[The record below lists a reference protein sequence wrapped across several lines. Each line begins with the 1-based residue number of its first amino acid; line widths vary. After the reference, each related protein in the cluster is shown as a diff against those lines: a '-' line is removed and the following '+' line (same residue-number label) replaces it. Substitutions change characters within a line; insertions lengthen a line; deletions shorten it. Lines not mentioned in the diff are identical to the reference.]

1 MFKKHRLL
9 IGGVALLSFVAVACS
24 SPSKDDGGSDNSG
37 SGDSTAASAA
47 AKALGIDLTKCPTD
61 PTKKFGAEVNVG
73 NTIPQTGPV
82 GAALGIIGPAL
93 KVAFDNDNATYGL
106 STKLKLITEDDAF
119 TPDKALT
126 STQTLLDKDKIDLMT
141 TVIATAQVAAV
152 RGVLG
157 EDCVP
162 LISGISGGSSANDP
176 TRYPFTT
183 VFSQPFALDAR
194 IWLADATANH
204 PSGAKI
210 AVLYSNTESGKDYL
224 AAIKKYAGTNKIVA
238 TQSIEATDTGAPSS
252 QITTLR
258 ASGADVL
265 LAAPTAA
272 QCASTMKEVASQGW
286 KPDFYLTSSC
296 SSGTFDVA
304 GSAADNVKINTYF
317 MDPTRGKYAN
327 DPDVLAAVAL
337 LKKGAPSIPINNTS
351 FGAFNYAQV
360 IFEAAKAAQA
370 SPLGLSR
377 LGMIQA
383 ATHLDFQPKF
393 TLPGVKF
400 HLDGL
405 KDQVAIEAS
414 MLAKYTSSSKQFT
427 DIKLYDFE
435 GQMTGQ

>member
-1 MFKKHRLL
+1 MFKKPKLL
-9 IGGVALLSFVAVACS
+9 IGGVVLLSLVTVACS
-24 SPSKDDGGSDNSG
+24 SPTKDSGGSGSTG
-37 SGDSTAASAA
+37 SGDSAAAAAA
-47 AKALGIDLTKCPTD
+47 AKDLNIDLSKCPTD

-93 KVAFDNDNATYGL
+93 KVAFDADNASYGL
-106 STKLKLITEDDAF
+106 STKLNLITKDDAF

-126 STQTLLDKDKIDLMT
+126 STQGLLDKDKIDLMS
-141 TVIATAQVAAV
+141 TVIGTAQVAAV
-152 RGVLG
+152 RSVLG

-162 LISGISGGSSANDP
+162 LISGVSGGSSANDP
-176 TRYPFTT
+176 TKYPFTT
-183 VFSQPFALDAR
+183 VFSQPFSLDAR

-238 TQSIEATDTGAPSS
+238 VQSIEATDTGSPSS

-258 ASGADVL
+258 ASGADVFF
-265 LAAPTAA
+265 AAPAA
-272 QCASTMKEVASQGW
+272 SQCATTMKEVAAQGW
-286 KPDFYLTSSC
+286 KPDFYLSSSC
-296 SSGTFDVA
+296 SSATFDVA
-304 GSAADNVKINTYF
+304 GPAADNVKINTYF
-317 MDPTRGKYAN
+317 KDPTRGKYVN
-327 DPDVLAAVAL
+327 DPDVVAAVAL
-337 LKKGAPSIPINNTS
+337 LKKDAPSIPINNTS
-351 FGAFNYAQV
+351 FGAFNYAQI
-360 IFEAAKAAQA
+360 IFEAAKAAAA

-377 LGMIQA
+377 LGMIEA
-383 ATHLDFQPKF
+383 AAHLNFQPKF

-400 HLDGL
+400 ELDGL

-414 MLAKYTSSSKQFT
+414 MLSKYSSSSKQFT
-427 DIKLYDFE
+427 DIKLYDFS